1 MKNPAFTKTLF
12 ENSANRYCL
21 SHQYE
26 VVRHVVV
33 PTVKAMAERLAKAV
47 ESGDRKA
54 AAFTANPDYGK
65 FRGAAKAKPLEL
77 LKPTLPRTEENFR
90 MVLKEIERLT
100 K

>member
-12 ENSANRYCL
+12 ENAANRYCL

-54 AAFTANPDYGK
+54 AAFTSKPDYAK
-65 FRGAAKAKPLEL
+65 LRSAAKAKPLES
-77 LKPTLPRTEENFR
+77 LKPTLPRTKENFVK
-90 MVLKEIERLT
+90 VLREVCR
-100 K
+100 